1 MRFRRRGQT
10 PITAVSESPL
20 SSIDTY
26 YSKNVYVGRGYIETN
41 SLFIRSKKVYK
52 AKFVLI
58 STLFLPDV
66 KEELIEA
73 YLLRRKSQ
81 LPINQSRRE

>member
-20 SSIDTY
+20 SSKDTY
-26 YSKNVYVGRGYIETN
+26 YSKNVYVGRGYTEKKN

-73 YLLRRKSQ
+73 FHLIDANLSYR
-81 LPINQSRRE
+81 